1 LDFDI
6 SGSLDK
12 SKTPGSCGFPLPN
25 PQSAAIV
32 DFVPMLK
39 FEEAQNIL
47 NVLMKCANLAILWI
61 GF

>member
-32 DFVPMLK
+32 DFVPYVLSELK
-39 FEEAQNIL
+39 SLKIRSKFDYIKD
-47 NVLMKCANLAILWI
+47 V
-61 GF
+61 